1 MPPLYQ
7 WVRKAGH
14 LPCPHLS
21 RSHAAGADLN
31 KVNLNGETVLH
42 FAYAYG
48 FDELGD
54 YLKTKGADDSILNID
69 GLTCYEGLH
78 QDDVLDL

>member
-1 MPPLYQ
+1 
-7 WVRKAGH
+7 
-14 LPCPHLS
+14 
-21 RSHAAGADLN
+21 
-31 KVNLNGETVLH
+31 VNLNGETVLH